1 MNLQGADRFWW
12 RVQTL
17 QVRLNVRCEVTQELT
32 TQKFGGDLLHGE
44 QKVQLG
50 LHG

>member
-12 RVQTL
+12 RVRIL
-17 QVRLNVRCEVTQELT
+17 QVKLNVRYEVTRELT
-32 TQKFGGDLLHGE
+32 TQKFGGDLLHDE
-44 QKVQLG
+44 RKVQLG